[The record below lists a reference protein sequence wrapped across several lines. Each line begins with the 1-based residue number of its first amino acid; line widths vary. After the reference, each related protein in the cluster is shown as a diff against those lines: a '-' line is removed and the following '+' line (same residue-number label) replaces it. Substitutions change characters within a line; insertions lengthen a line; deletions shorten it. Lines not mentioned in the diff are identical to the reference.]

1 MKGEDALDAF
11 SVGDLADGECG
22 VDAAAAFCD
31 DEACEDLDALFAAF
45 DNAAVNFYGVTDVG
59 ADDVFLELLLFD
71 FLDDVHGGVVAER
84 CGWRGAVVLPD
95 ARGEM
100 ASGRALV
107 LQGKM
112 MDLVMKC

>member
-1 MKGEDALDAF
+1 MNRVDLVQNGLGEF
-11 SVGDLADGECG
+11 E
-22 VDAAAAFCD
+22 VDH
-31 DEACEDLDALFAAF
+31 
-45 DNAAVNFYGVTDVG
+45 V
-59 ADDVFLELLLFD
+59 DVFLELLLFD